1 MEWITDFEITTFV
14 LAGGKSTRMGSDKA
28 FLELGGRTLL
38 ARTLDLAASIDSP
51 VMIVG
56 ERTKFARF
64 GLVVQD
70 LYHEHGPLGGIQAA
84 LATTA
89 TELNLML
96 AVDLP
101 FLRPEFLRYLISRA
115 RESSAIVT
123 VPRAL
128 GGLQPLCAVY
138 RKGFLEPADRSLR
151 AEKNK
156 IDALFAE
163 VETRAIDQ
171 NELRNAGFGEEMF
184 RNVNTPDD
192 WERAQ
197 AEL

>member
-14 LAGGKSTRMGSDKA
+14 LAGGKSTRMGSDKT

-38 ARTLDLAASIDSP
+38 ARTLDLAASIGSP
-51 VMIVG
+51 VKIVG
-56 ERTKFARF
+56 EPAKFARF
-64 GLVVQD
+64 GSVVEDIYQD
-70 LYHEHGPLGGIQAA
+70 HGPLGGIQAA
-84 LATTA
+84 LVSTA

-101 FLRPEFLRYLISRA
+101 FLRPEFLRYLISRG
-115 RESSAIVT
+115 RESSAVVT

-138 RKGFLEPADRSLR
+138 RRGFLEPAERSLQ
-151 AEKNK
+151 AGKNK
-156 IDALFAE
+156 IDGLFAE
-163 VETRAIDQ
+163 VETRVIDD
-171 NELRNAGFGEEMF
+171 NELRNAGFGEQMF
-184 RNVNTPDD
+184 RNVNTPED

>member
-1 MEWITDFEITTFV
+1 MHT
-14 LAGGKSTRMGSDKA
+14 
-28 FLELGGRTLL
+28 
-38 ARTLDLAASIDSP
+38 
-51 VMIVG
+51 
-56 ERTKFARF
+56 
-64 GLVVQD
+64 VV
-70 LYHEHGPLGGIQAA
+70 
-84 LATTA
+84 
-89 TELNLML
+89 
-96 AVDLP
+96 LP
-101 FLRPEFLRYLISRA
+101 FLLPEFLRYLISRA
-115 RESSAIVT
+115 RESSATVT

-163 VETRAIDQ
+163 VETRAIDH

-184 RNVNTPDD
+184 RNVNTPAD
-192 WERAQ
+192 WERAR

>member
-1 MEWITDFEITTFV
+1 MEWITASEITTFV

-38 ARTLDLAASIDSP
+38 ARTLDLAPSIGSP
-51 VMIVG
+51 VKIVG
-56 ERTKFARF
+56 EPTKFAHI
-64 GLVVQD
+64 GSVVQD
-70 LYHEHGPLGGIQAA
+70 IYQEHGPLGGIQAA
-84 LATTA
+84 LASTA
-89 TELNLML
+89 TELNLIL

-115 RESSAIVT
+115 RESSAVVT

-138 RKGFLEPADRSLR
+138 RRGFLEPAERSLR
-151 AEKNK
+151 AGKNK

-163 VETRAIDQ
+163 VETRVIDV
-171 NELRNAGFGEEMF
+171 NELRSADFGEEMF
-184 RNVNTPDD
+184 CNVNTPED

>member
-1 MEWITDFEITTFV
+1 VEWITDSEITTFV

-38 ARTLDLAASIDSP
+38 ARTLDLAASIGSP
-51 VMIVG
+51 VKIVG
-56 ERTKFARF
+56 EPTKFAHF
-64 GLVVQD
+64 GSVVQD
-70 LYHEHGPLGGIQAA
+70 IYQERGPLGAIQAA
-84 LATTA
+84 LVSTT

-96 AVDLP
+96 AVDQP

-115 RESSAIVT
+115 RESSAVVT

-138 RKGFLEPADRSLR
+138 RKGFLERAERSLG
-151 AEKNK
+151 AGKNK

-163 VETRAIDQ
+163 VETRVIDE
-171 NELRNAGFGEEMF
+171 NELRNAGFGDEMF
-184 RNVNTPDD
+184 RNVNMPDD
-192 WERAQ
+192 WESAQ

>member
-64 GLVVQD
+64 GPVVED
-70 LYHEHGPLGGIQAA
+70 IYHEHGPLGGIQAA
-84 LATTA
+84 LASTS
-89 TELNLML
+89 TELNLIL

-101 FLRPEFLRYLISRA
+101 FLRPEFLRYLISRT

-128 GGLQPLCAVY
+128 GGLQPLCGVY
-138 RKGFLEPADRSLR
+138 RGGFLAPAERSLR
-151 AEKNK
+151 AGKNK

-163 VETRAIDQ
+163 VETRVIGE
-171 NELRNAGFGEEMF
+171 NELRNAGFGDEMF
-184 RNVNTPDD
+184 HNVNTPDD

>member
-1 MEWITDFEITTFV
+1 VEWITDLEITTFV

-38 ARTLDLAASIDSP
+38 ARSLDLAASIGSP
-51 VMIVG
+51 VKIVG
-56 ERTKFARF
+56 EPTKFARF
-64 GLVVQD
+64 SSVVED
-70 LYHEHGPLGGIQAA
+70 IYHEHGPLGGIQAA
-84 LATTA
+84 LASTA
-89 TELNLML
+89 TELNLIL

-101 FLRPEFLRYLISRA
+101 FLRPEFLKYLISRA

-138 RKGFLEPADRSLR
+138 RKGFLEPAERSLR
-151 AEKNK
+151 AGKNK

-163 VETRAIDQ
+163 VETRVIDA
-171 NELRNAGFGEEMF
+171 NESRNVGFGDEMF
-184 RNVNTPDD
+184 HNVNTPED

-197 AEL
+197 HEL

>member
-64 GLVVQD
+64 GPVVED
-70 LYHEHGPLGGIQAA
+70 IYHEHGPLGGIQAG
-84 LATTA
+84 LVSTM
-89 TELNLML
+89 TELNLIL

-115 RESSAIVT
+115 QESSAAVT

-138 RKGFLEPADRSLR
+138 RKGFLEPAERSLR
-151 AEKNK
+151 AGKNK

-163 VETRAIDQ
+163 VETRVIDA
-171 NELRNAGFGEEMF
+171 NKLRNAGFGEEMF
-184 RNVNTPDD
+184 RNVNTPAD
-192 WERAQ
+192 WERAR

>member
-1 MEWITDFEITTFV
+1 
-14 LAGGKSTRMGSDKA
+14 MGRDKA

-38 ARTLDLAASIDSP
+38 ARTLELASSLASKIK
-51 VMIVG
+51 IVG
-56 ERTKFARF
+56 EPTKFAHF
-64 GLVVQD
+64 GSVVQD
-70 LYHEHGPLGGIQAA
+70 VYHERGPLGGIQAA
-84 LATTA
+84 LVSTT

-101 FLRPEFLRYLISRA
+101 FLRPEFLRYLTSCA
-115 RESSAIVT
+115 RQSAAVVT

-128 GGLQPLCAVY
+128 GGLQPLCGVY
-138 RKGFLEPADRSLR
+138 RGGFLEPAERSLR
-151 AEKNK
+151 AGKNK

-163 VETRAIDQ
+163 VDTRVIDE
-171 NELRNAGFGEEMF
+171 NELRNAGFGDEMF

-192 WERAQ
+192 WESAQ

>member
-1 MEWITDFEITTFV
+1 VEWITDLGITTFV

-38 ARTLDLAASIDSP
+38 ARSLDLAASIASP
-51 VMIVG
+51 VKIVG
-56 ERTKFARF
+56 EPTKFARF
-64 GLVVQD
+64 SSVVED
-70 LYHEHGPLGGIQAA
+70 IYHEHGPLGGIQAA
-84 LATTA
+84 LASTA
-89 TELNLML
+89 TELNLIL

-101 FLRPEFLRYLISRA
+101 FLRPEFLKYLISRA

-138 RKGFLEPADRSLR
+138 RKGFLEPAERSLR
-151 AEKNK
+151 AGKNK

-163 VETRAIDQ
+163 VETRVIDA
-171 NELRNAGFGEEMF
+171 NESRNVGFGDEMF
-184 RNVNTPDD
+184 HNVNTPED

-197 AEL
+197 HEL

>member
-1 MEWITDFEITTFV
+1 MEWITDFEITSFV

-38 ARTLDLAASIDSP
+38 ARTLDLAASIGSP
-51 VMIVG
+51 VKIVG
-56 ERTKFARF
+56 ERGKFGRF
-64 GLVVQD
+64 GSVVED
-70 LYHEHGPLGGIQAA
+70 IYHEHGPLGGIQAA
-84 LATTA
+84 LASTA
-89 TELNLML
+89 SELNLIL

-123 VPRAL
+123 VPRVL

-138 RKGFLEPADRSLR
+138 RREFSQISERSLR
-151 AEKNK
+151 AGKNK
-156 IDALFAE
+156 IDSLFTE
-163 VETRAIDQ
+163 LETLMID
-171 NELRNAGFGEEMF
+171 EREIRNAGFSEEIF

-192 WERAQ
+192 WKEAQ
-197 AEL
+197 ARF

>member
-1 MEWITDFEITTFV
+1 
-14 LAGGKSTRMGSDKA
+14 MGSDKA

-38 ARTLDLAASIDSP
+38 ARTLDLAASIGSP
-51 VMIVG
+51 VKIVG
-56 ERTKFARF
+56 EPTKFAHF
-64 GLVVQD
+64 GSVVQD
-70 LYHEHGPLGGIQAA
+70 IYQEHGPLGGIQAA
-84 LATTA
+84 LATTS
-89 TELNLML
+89 TELNLIL

-115 RESSAIVT
+115 RESSATVT

-192 WERAQ
+192 WEKAQ